1 MASLVGTAL
10 MQSDSANADTV
21 VDNNHVQVVAGD
33 TLSKIAQEHG
43 TTVSQLAQD
52 NNISNVDLIHVG
64 DVIAVVPST
73 EQASQQNTTPVENTA
88 PVTSQTTNVAT
99 TNIASQPVSNNYNS
113 SVSGEGYTVH
123 DQFINAGGTEAMW
136 NAIVMPESG
145 GNPNATNGQY
155 SGLGQTNQSWGTGTV
170 AQQTQGMIDYANSRY
185 GSISNAIAFRSSNGW
200 W

>member
-21 VDNNHVQVVAGD
+21 VDNNHVQVVSGD

-64 DVIAVVPST
+64 DVIAVVPGA
-73 EQASQQNTTPVENTA
+73 EPASQQNTTPVENQDPVA
-88 PVTSQTTNVAT
+88 PQNTNVAT
-99 TNIASQPVSNNYNS
+99 NQQQAYPNSYNDNTNYAPVANGSEADAKAWIANR
-113 SVSGEGYTVH
+113 
-123 DQFINAGGTEAMW
+123 
-136 NAIVMPESG
+136 ESG
-145 GNPNATNGQY
+145 GSYTAQNGKYTGKYQLDASYLNGDYSPANQERVADQY
-155 SGLGQTNQSWGTGTV
+155 C
-170 AQQTQGMIDYANSRY
+170 AQRY
-185 GSISNAIAFRSSNGW
+185 GSWQNAKAHWESHGW

>member
-21 VDNNHVQVVAGD
+21 VDNNHVQVVSGD

-64 DVIAVVPST
+64 DVIAVVPGT
-73 EQASQQNTTPVENTA
+73 EPASQQNTIPVENTA
-88 PVTSQTTNVAT
+88 PVASQTTNVAT
-99 TNIASQPVSNNYNS
+99 NQPQAPSNNYSSNTSYAPVSNGS
-113 SVSGEGYTVH
+113 
-123 DQFINAGGTEAMW
+123 EADAKAW
-136 NAIVMPESG
+136 IANRESG
-145 GNPNATNGQY
+145 GSYTAQNGKYTGKYQLDASYLNGDYSPANQELVADQY
-155 SGLGQTNQSWGTGTV
+155 C
-170 AQQTQGMIDYANSRY
+170 AQRY
-185 GSISNAIAFRSSNGW
+185 GSWQNAKAHWESHGW

>member
-21 VDNNHVQVVAGD
+21 VDNNHVQVVSGD

-64 DVIAVVPST
+64 DIIAVVPGS
-73 EQASQQNTTPVENTA
+73 EPASQQNTVPVESTA
-88 PVTSQTTNVAT
+88 PVASQTTNVAT
-99 TNIASQPVSNNYNS
+99 NQPQAPSNNYNDNTNYAPVANGS
-113 SVSGEGYTVH
+113 
-123 DQFINAGGTEAMW
+123 EADAKAW
-136 NAIVMPESG
+136 IANRESG
-145 GNPNATNGQY
+145 GSYTAQNGKYTGKYQLDASYLNGDYSPANQEQVADQY
-155 SGLGQTNQSWGTGTV
+155 C
-170 AQQTQGMIDYANSRY
+170 AQRY
-185 GSISNAIAFRSSNGW
+185 GSWQNAKAHWESHGW

>member
-1 MASLVGTAL
+1 MASLVGIAL
-10 MQSDSANADTV
+10 MQSGSANADTV
-21 VDNNHVQVVAGD
+21 VDNNHVQVVSGD

-64 DVIAVVPST
+64 DVIAVVPGSEST
-73 EQASQQNTTPVENTA
+73 EPTSQQTTSPVA
-88 PVTSQTTNVAT
+88 SQTTNIPN
-99 TNIASQPVSNNYNS
+99 TNTVSQLISNNYNS
-113 SVSGEGYTVH
+113 SVSNSNSTVH
-123 DQFINAGGTEAMW
+123 DQFINAGGTEDMW
-136 NAIVMPESG
+136 SAIVMPESG

>member
-21 VDNNHVQVVAGD
+21 VDNNHVQVVSGD

-64 DVIAVVPST
+64 DVIAVVPGA
-73 EQASQQNTTPVENTA
+73 EPASQQNTTPVENQDPVA
-88 PVTSQTTNVAT
+88 PQNTNVAT
-99 TNIASQPVSNNYNS
+99 NQQQAYPNSYNDNTNYAPIANGS
-113 SVSGEGYTVH
+113 
-123 DQFINAGGTEAMW
+123 EADAKAW
-136 NAIVMPESG
+136 IANRESG
-145 GNPNATNGQY
+145 GSYTAQNGKYTGKYQLDASYLNGDYSPANQEQVADQY
-155 SGLGQTNQSWGTGTV
+155 C
-170 AQQTQGMIDYANSRY
+170 AQRY
-185 GSISNAIAFRSSNGW
+185 GSWQNAKAHWESHGW

>member
-21 VDNNHVQVVAGD
+21 VDNNHVQVVSGD

-64 DVIAVVPST
+64 DVIAVVPGA
-73 EQASQQNTTPVENTA
+73 EPASQQNTTPVENQDPVA
-88 PVTSQTTNVAT
+88 PQNTNVAT
-99 TNIASQPVSNNYNS
+99 NQQQAYPNSYNDNTNYAPVANGSEADAKAWIANR
-113 SVSGEGYTVH
+113 
-123 DQFINAGGTEAMW
+123 
-136 NAIVMPESG
+136 ESG
-145 GNPNATNGQY
+145 GSYTAQNGKYTGKYQLDASYLNGDYSPANQEQVADQY
-155 SGLGQTNQSWGTGTV
+155 C
-170 AQQTQGMIDYANSRY
+170 AQRY
-185 GSISNAIAFRSSNGW
+185 GSWQNAKAHWESHGW